1 MAPDPDTLA
10 KVMKLKWKKG
20 LTLKE
25 AWAKFKKKSKP
36 KKDKKE
42 KPKKDKKKKP
52 KKDKKVKK

>member
-36 KKDKKE
+36 KK
-42 KPKKDKKKKP
+42 
-52 KKDKKVKK
+52 

>member
-25 AWAKFKKKSKP
+25 AWAKLKKKSKAQATHG
-36 KKDKKE
+36 KLIDSII
-42 KPKKDKKKKP
+42 
-52 KKDKKVKK
+52 